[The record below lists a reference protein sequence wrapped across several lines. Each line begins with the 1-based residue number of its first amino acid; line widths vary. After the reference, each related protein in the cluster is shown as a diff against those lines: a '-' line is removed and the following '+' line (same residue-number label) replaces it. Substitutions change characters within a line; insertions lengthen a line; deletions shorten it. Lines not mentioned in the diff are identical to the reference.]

1 MLTLFNISHFSST
14 ACIAAMA
21 KRAQQDSGEG
31 RVTAKSRPMM
41 NLTARTPS
49 FVSSSA
55 SANPGK
61 TSYGHHE
68 PEQPVLDDRAG
79 KPVETSRSNYSQE
92 YGSSWS
98 SQVWKSGYEEHDRSG
113 KPEQNSWDSLERV
126 DPHRE
131 EHLLGRTAHSARN
144 EETIHERTGRPDSE
158 DAQGKA
164 NFEKFIVGSDTTE
177 FVNKV
182 KNQVRIRQKR
192 MSDDAEDCTEHSIVW
207 GMFMATTL
215 NAVTFMG
222 KSYSTMQNVVQNEE
236 KITLKQMFDITAQ
249 TIHNDEEIYCLDKI
263 EYQRNTWTQLSLIND
278 LVVIGLQSAKVYVF
292 SDSVLC
298 LGKVLQH
305 PECNEAWKDRVAGV
319 RAEKNYSDFD
329 DVKGESAEFE
339 WNIFPGFTTLQLC
352 DKINNLLSSLGQTPE
367 AFTGRILFM
376 SMFNDISCEGKGN
389 KEQCLKNAE
398 FVKTFARRFGI
409 GQWSFNGPGSEKK
422 WYPSENSPQGEW
434 DYIAEDMLLKFA
446 ESGHPI
452 FRATTPLSRGK
463 LKSKGKGK
471 VSIHFSAEPDTI
483 DTIYRI
489 ILSANQLS
497 IYGAVAAFC
506 EEFVGQPDNTGEPV
520 ILEGQSIVLGE
531 VKAEAPAREEPE
543 DSNILL
549 RKYFQ
554 QVQRFSPENRLS
566 KFCKEAGFM
575 SVVEVGQYFVTRNAS
590 EFLLRSVACREYTLP
605 RDDPASEA
613 KGWIQGNTRIGPIL
627 EVTTSFQ
634 HFKFGVEV
642 RIQSMKEDN
651 SQSWVRISYGTIRY
665 VNNYIK
671 YNTQSLA
678 SPQKEEAEPA
688 SSEVIAARSKAKAKP
703 QPRESSG
710 TTTIPF
716 NERIW
721 IDIVPSKQDFDSHI
735 LSKRV
740 INLLRHNQ
748 KVNREQDGAVQF
760 YKIKFFIRDYSLS
773 TQNWS
778 DNRWLACLAAG
789 GGPKRRYQY
798 CSDSVGS
805 IIYLRALQGHSGD
818 SIIDLALQDHVLIGP
833 GVFPYIYHVGSN
845 FNIPSILSN
854 GLIPGGQNLSRRQ
867 SVFFLPVDP
876 RDENHRDPENIDYSV
891 PRRARYVQ
899 NMWKRHQDTVFW
911 IDIDLGIIKE
921 KLKFYQTRSNAIILQ
936 GVLPPSCIVRAER
949 LKGGEP
955 LYRRQ
960 YLSPRPPPKI
970 SLRNDL
976 NWTKGNDDLGSTVEH
991 RPVGKFVQ
999 QSLGE
1004 TVHFGSSKPTQS
1016 PKTNG
1021 DRSGKP
1027 VAQEIIVGVLQEE
1040 PSSSDRPGRPV
1051 SREEQH
1057 VRNHDS
1063 SGKPEREEVQHTV
1076 QENYHLKSRDTVDKF
1091 DLATDDTNV
1100 DFSVSGIPEEAVK
1113 RSENFN
1119 ILQLIRRITRHPQK
1133 QAVQNDLDQEQSFN
1147 AFSAES
1153 KKAIKEAGN
1162 IEISEIVNAEP
1173 KWQCKSCL
1181 NHCNPGVID
1190 FVCGRLMTTDSAEN
1204 RKYISST
1211 LDSFSIPCFYIRKD
1225 RPRGHRYGKAPGC
1238 KEYHTAHQLAK
1249 KCRKKGYESIYDR
1262 YIRDKAFRSAMID
1275 HSRTEQMIIEVD
1287 KLAKEDHSYKASK
1300 AEIEFYRGN
1309 WWLHS
1314 NVARVDSM
1322 PVRYEPEFKSA
1333 LSTMQRLKRAED
1345 KKKQEAT
1352 AQTSSSSS
1360 SWHWH
1365 SSWWESD
1372 YEYSPQKWYDH

>member
-1 MLTLFNISHFSST
+1 
-14 ACIAAMA
+14 
-21 KRAQQDSGEG
+21 
-31 RVTAKSRPMM
+31 
-41 NLTARTPS
+41 
-49 FVSSSA
+49 
-55 SANPGK
+55 
-61 TSYGHHE
+61 
-68 PEQPVLDDRAG
+68 
-79 KPVETSRSNYSQE
+79 
-92 YGSSWS
+92 
-98 SQVWKSGYEEHDRSG
+98 
-113 KPEQNSWDSLERV
+113 
-126 DPHRE
+126 
-131 EHLLGRTAHSARN
+131 
-144 EETIHERTGRPDSE
+144 
-158 DAQGKA
+158 
-164 NFEKFIVGSDTTE
+164 
-177 FVNKV
+177 
-182 KNQVRIRQKR
+182 
-192 MSDDAEDCTEHSIVW
+192 
-207 GMFMATTL
+207 
-215 NAVTFMG
+215 
-222 KSYSTMQNVVQNEE
+222 
-236 KITLKQMFDITAQ
+236 
-249 TIHNDEEIYCLDKI
+249 
-263 EYQRNTWTQLSLIND
+263 
-278 LVVIGLQSAKVYVF
+278 
-292 SDSVLC
+292 
-298 LGKVLQH
+298 
-305 PECNEAWKDRVAGV
+305 
-319 RAEKNYSDFD
+319 
-329 DVKGESAEFE
+329 
-339 WNIFPGFTTLQLC
+339 
-352 DKINNLLSSLGQTPE
+352 
-367 AFTGRILFM
+367 
-376 SMFNDISCEGKGN
+376 
-389 KEQCLKNAE
+389 
-398 FVKTFARRFGI
+398 
-409 GQWSFNGPGSEKK
+409 
-422 WYPSENSPQGEW
+422 
-434 DYIAEDMLLKFA
+434 
-446 ESGHPI
+446 
-452 FRATTPLSRGK
+452 
-463 LKSKGKGK
+463 
-471 VSIHFSAEPDTI
+471 
-483 DTIYRI
+483 
-489 ILSANQLS
+489 
-497 IYGAVAAFC
+497 
-506 EEFVGQPDNTGEPV
+506 
-520 ILEGQSIVLGE
+520 
-531 VKAEAPAREEPE
+531 
-543 DSNILL
+543 
-549 RKYFQ
+549 
-554 QVQRFSPENRLS
+554 
-566 KFCKEAGFM
+566 
-575 SVVEVGQYFVTRNAS
+575 
-590 EFLLRSVACREYTLP
+590 
-605 RDDPASEA
+605 
-613 KGWIQGNTRIGPIL
+613 
-627 EVTTSFQ
+627 
-634 HFKFGVEV
+634 
-642 RIQSMKEDN
+642 MKEDN

-678 SPQKEEAEPA
+678 SPHEEEAEPA

-721 IDIVPSKQDFDSHI
+721 VDIVPSKQDFDSHM

-748 KVNREQDGAVQF
+748 NVNRERDGAVQF
-760 YKIKFFIRDYSLS
+760 YKIKSLIRDYSLS

-798 CSDSVGS
+798 CSDYLGS

-818 SIIDLALQDHVLIGP
+818 SIIDLAMQDHVLITP
-833 GVFPYIYHVGSN
+833 GIFPYIYHVGSN

-854 GLIPGGQNLSRRQ
+854 GLIPGGQELSKRQ
-867 SVFFLPVDP
+867 SVFFLPIDP

-911 IDIDLGIIKE
+911 IDIDRGIIKE
-921 KLKFYQTRSNAIILQ
+921 GLKFYQTRSNAIILQ
-936 GVLPPSCIVRAER
+936 DVLPPSCIVRAER

-955 LYRRQ
+955 LYKRQ

-976 NWTKGNDDLGSTVEH
+976 NWTRGNDDLGSTVEH
-991 RPVGKFVQ
+991 RPVGKLVQ

-1027 VAQEIIVGVLQEE
+1027 VAQEIVVGVLQEE

-1057 VRNHDS
+1057 VQNHDS
-1063 SGKPEREEVQHTV
+1063 SGKPEREEAQHIV

-1091 DLATDDTNV
+1091 DLATDDTNI

-1153 KKAIKEAGN
+1153 KKAIKESGN

-1181 NHCNPGVID
+1181 NHCNPGVIYC
-1190 FVCGRLMTTDSAEN
+1190 VCGRLMTTDSSEN

-1211 LDSFSIPCFYIRKD
+1211 LDSFSIANFYIRKD

-1275 HSRTEQMIIEVD
+1275 HSRTEQMIIEMD
-1287 KLAKEDHSYKASK
+1287 KLANEDHSYKASK

-1322 PVRYEPEFKSA
+1322 PVRFEPEFKSA

-1352 AQTSSSSS
+1352 AQPSSSSS